1 MSNSDTRVCLAF
13 QLALVAV
20 GLDIR
25 AADRLIDLGAAAAAV
40 CTFHVTN
47 CCSAVLSVRG
57 AAAAEGS
64 LDGPITS
71 AMMACKHAPH
81 FYEQRTTYGSMNERN
96 L

>member
-40 CTFHVTN
+40 L
-47 CCSAVLSVRG
+47 AL
-57 AAAAEGS
+57 
-64 LDGPITS
+64 P
-71 AMMACKHAPH
+71 
-81 FYEQRTTYGSMNERN
+81 
-96 L
+96 